1 MEKKETLSGSQEWKR
16 RKPSQ
21 EARNGKEGNLVR
33 KPGMEKKETLSG
45 SQEWK
50 MRKPSQEARNEK
62 EGNLV
67 RKPKKREE
75 GS

>member
-45 SQEWK
+45 SP
-50 MRKPSQEARNEK
+50 RREK
-62 EGNLV
+62 KEV
-67 RKPKKREE
+67 
-75 GS
+75 S

>member
-33 KPGMEKKETLSG
+33 KPGMER
-45 SQEWK
+45 
-50 MRKPSQEARNEK
+50 RKPSQEARNGK

-67 RKPKKREE
+67 R
-75 GS
+75 

>member
-1 MEKKETLSGSQEWKR
+1 MEKKETLPGSQEWKR

-45 SQEWK
+45 SP
-50 MRKPSQEARNEK
+50 RREK
-62 EGNLV
+62 KEV
-67 RKPKKREE
+67 
-75 GS
+75 S